1 MPRSMTGFGRAE
13 LSEGGILHTLE
24 VRSVNHRFL
33 EINLKLPKSDLV
45 HEDKIKARV
54 KETISRGRVDLHL
67 QKDVANNQGLALSPD
82 PEAVKGL
89 VGLLR
94 KLKEEFQLA
103 GDVTLES
110 LLGFKEIIF
119 SREKLEKEPTW
130 WETVDKLLALALG
143 SLDEM
148 RGREGAAIRRD
159 FFQRLD
165 KVDRLLASIRER
177 ASSVSDEIRA
187 KLIARAKALAVEASW
202 DESRL
207 VQEAAIIALRS
218 DVSEEVERLVSHLAQ
233 FRASLESIEPI
244 GRRLEFI
251 LQELNREVNTLGSK
265 LGDFPVSLAVVE
277 IKAELEKLRE
287 QVQNLE

>member
-13 LSEGGILHTLE
+13 LSEGGILQTLE

-119 SREKLEKEPTW
+119 SREKLEKEPTR

-218 DVSEEVERLVSHLAQ
+218 DVSEELERLVSHLAQ